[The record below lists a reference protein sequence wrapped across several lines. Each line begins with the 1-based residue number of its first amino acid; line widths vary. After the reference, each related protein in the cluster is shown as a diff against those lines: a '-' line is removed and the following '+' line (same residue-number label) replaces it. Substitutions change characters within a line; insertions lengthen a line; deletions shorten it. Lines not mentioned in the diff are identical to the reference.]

1 MLLIPTLCLLLS
13 FLTISCIY
21 LQNNV
26 LNPFEMTKK
35 ALYIFNPEHD
45 LALASG
51 EVNYMA
57 PASARRMASELALL
71 PMWYAEEGSVVL
83 APSAYNLNYLKQMQ
97 ELLDIPV
104 DLMTEPELAI
114 EPNLDIR
121 PWGWDLALRKRLSVL
136 GVDEALFPSME
147 QLNGLRE
154 YSHRSKAVS
163 LLPELR
169 LNEYFCGE
177 SYYLKTPEEWKR
189 FVEERKECLLK
200 APLSGSGKG
209 LNWCKGIF
217 TPFISGWCTRVTA
230 SQGGVIAEPIYDKV
244 EDFAME
250 FYSDG
255 AGEVTFV
262 GYSFFHTG
270 KSGMY
275 EGNRLLSNEAIWKQL
290 SQYVPS
296 KVLTDLENCL
306 KYRLSALVG
315 TVYKGYL
322 GVDMMI
328 CRFPENEK
336 PAFRIHPCVEINL
349 RMNMGVIARFLHDRY
364 VRPGSTGRFV
374 IDYHPSEGEALQEH
388 ERMSATYPLEIR
400 EGRVCSG
407 YLPLVPVHRRSCYRS
422 WIWVTPDYI

>member
-1 MLLIPTLCLLLS
+1 
-13 FLTISCIY
+13 
-21 LQNNV
+21 
-26 LNPFEMTKK
+26 MTKK
-35 ALYIFNPEHD
+35 ALYLFNPEHD

-51 EVNYMA
+51 EANYMA

-71 PMWYAEEGSVVL
+71 PMWYAEEGSAVL
-83 APSAYNLNYLKQMQ
+83 APSAYNLDYVKKIQ
-97 ELLDIPV
+97 ELLGLSV
-104 DLMTEPELAI
+104 DLITEPELAI
-114 EPNLDIR
+114 EQDLDIR
-121 PWGWDLALRKRLSVL
+121 PWGWDVALRKRLSVL
-136 GVDEALFPSME
+136 GVDEVLLPSMG
-147 QLNGLRE
+147 QLNDLRE
-154 YSHRSKAVS
+154 YSHRSKAVA
-163 LLPELR
+163 LLPELQ

-177 SYYLKTPEEWKR
+177 SYYLRTPEEWKR
-189 FVEERKECLLK
+189 FVEGRKECLLK

-217 TPFISGWCTRVTA
+217 TPFISGWCTRVAA
-230 SQGGVIAEPIYDKV
+230 SQGGVIAEPIYNKV

-255 AGEVTFV
+255 AGELTFV
-262 GYSFFHTG
+262 GYSLFHTG

-275 EGNRLLSNEAIWKQL
+275 EGNCLLSNEAIRKKL
-290 SQYVPS
+290 AQYIP
-296 KVLTDLENCL
+296 LEALMDLENCL

-336 PAFRIHPCVEINL
+336 PVFRIHPCVEINL

-388 ERMSATYPLEIR
+388 ERMSATYPLESR
-400 EGRVCSG
+400 EGRVYSG
-407 YLPLVPVHRRSCYRS
+407 YLPLVPVHRRSCYRA
-422 WIWVTPDYI
+422 WIWVTPDNI

>member
-1 MLLIPTLCLLLS
+1 
-13 FLTISCIY
+13 
-21 LQNNV
+21 
-26 LNPFEMTKK
+26 MTKK
-35 ALYIFNPEHD
+35 ALYLFNPEHD

-51 EVNYMA
+51 EANYMA

-71 PMWYAEEGSVVL
+71 PMWYAEEGSAVL
-83 APSAYNLNYLKQMQ
+83 APSAYNLDYVKKIQ
-97 ELLDIPV
+97 ELLGLSV
-104 DLMTEPELAI
+104 DLITEPELAI
-114 EPNLDIR
+114 EPDLDIR
-121 PWGWDLALRKRLSVL
+121 PWGWDVALRKRLSVL
-136 GVDEALFPSME
+136 GVDEVLLPSMG
-147 QLNGLRE
+147 QLNDLRE
-154 YSHRSKAVS
+154 YSHRSKAVA
-163 LLPELR
+163 LLPELQ
-169 LNEYFCGE
+169 LNECFCGE

-189 FVEERKECLLK
+189 FVEGRKECLLK

-217 TPFISGWCTRVTA
+217 TPFISGWCTRVAA
-230 SQGGVIAEPIYDKV
+230 SQGGVIAEPIYNKV

-255 AGEVTFV
+255 AGELTFV
-262 GYSFFHTG
+262 GYSLFHTG

-275 EGNRLLSNEAIWKQL
+275 EGNCLLSNGAIRKQL
-290 SQYVPS
+290 AQYIP
-296 KVLTDLENCL
+296 LEALMDLENCL
-306 KYRLSALVG
+306 RYRLSALVG

-336 PAFRIHPCVEINL
+336 PVFRIHPCVEINL

-388 ERMSATYPLEIR
+388 ERMSATYPLESR
-400 EGRVCSG
+400 EGRVYSG
-407 YLPLVPVHRRSCYRS
+407 YLPLVPVHKRSCYRA
-422 WIWVTPDYI
+422 WIWVTPDNI

>member
-1 MLLIPTLCLLLS
+1 
-13 FLTISCIY
+13 
-21 LQNNV
+21 
-26 LNPFEMTKK
+26 MTKK

-51 EVNYMA
+51 ETNYMA

-71 PMWYAEEGSVVL
+71 PMWYAEEGSAVL
-83 APSAYNLNYLKQMQ
+83 APSAYNLDYVKKIQ
-97 ELLDIPV
+97 ELLGLSV
-104 DLMTEPELAI
+104 DLITEPELAI
-114 EPNLDIR
+114 EQDLDIR
-121 PWGWDLALRKRLSVL
+121 PWGWDVALRKRLSVL
-136 GVDEALFPSME
+136 GVDEVLLPSMG
-147 QLNGLRE
+147 QLNDLRE
-154 YSHRSKAVS
+154 YSHRSKAVA
-163 LLPELR
+163 LLPELQ

-189 FVEERKECLLK
+189 FVEGRKECLLK

-217 TPFISGWCTRVTA
+217 TPFISGWCTRVAA
-230 SQGGVIAEPIYDKV
+230 SQGGVIAEPIYNKV

-255 AGEVTFV
+255 AGELTFV
-262 GYSFFHTG
+262 GYSLFHTG

-275 EGNRLLSNEAIWKQL
+275 EGNCLLSNGAIRKKL
-290 SQYVPS
+290 SQYVP
-296 KVLTDLENCL
+296 LEALMDLENCL

-336 PAFRIHPCVEINL
+336 PVFRIHPCVEINL

-400 EGRVCSG
+400 EGRVYSG
-407 YLPLVPVHRRSCYRS
+407 YLPLVPVHRRSCYRA
-422 WIWVTPDYI
+422 WIWVTPDNI

>member
-1 MLLIPTLCLLLS
+1 
-13 FLTISCIY
+13 
-21 LQNNV
+21 
-26 LNPFEMTKK
+26 MTKK

-51 EVNYMA
+51 EANYMA

-71 PMWYAEEGSVVL
+71 PMWYAKEGSAVL
-83 APSAYNLNYLKQMQ
+83 APSAYNLDYVKKIQ
-97 ELLDIPV
+97 ELLGLSV
-104 DLMTEPELAI
+104 DLITEPELAI
-114 EPNLDIR
+114 EPDLDIR
-121 PWGWDLALRKRLSVL
+121 PWGWDVALRKRLSVL
-136 GVDEALFPSME
+136 GVDEVLLPSMG
-147 QLNGLRE
+147 QLNDLRE
-154 YSHRSKAVS
+154 YSHRSKAVA
-163 LLPELR
+163 LLPELQ
-169 LNEYFCGE
+169 LNECFCGE

-189 FVEERKECLLK
+189 FVEGRKECLLK

-217 TPFISGWCTRVTA
+217 TPFISGWCTRVAA
-230 SQGGVIAEPIYDKV
+230 SQGGVIAEPIYNKV

-255 AGEVTFV
+255 AGELTFV
-262 GYSFFHTG
+262 GYSLFHTG

-275 EGNRLLSNEAIWKQL
+275 EGNCLLSNEAIRKKL
-290 SQYVPS
+290 SQYVP
-296 KVLTDLENCL
+296 LEALMDLENCL

-336 PAFRIHPCVEINL
+336 PVFRIHPCVEINL

-400 EGRVCSG
+400 EGRVYSG
-407 YLPLVPVHRRSCYRS
+407 YLPLVPVHKRSCYRA
-422 WIWVTPDYI
+422 WIWVTPDNI

>member
-1 MLLIPTLCLLLS
+1 
-13 FLTISCIY
+13 
-21 LQNNV
+21 
-26 LNPFEMTKK
+26 MTKK
-35 ALYIFNPEHD
+35 ALYLFNPEHD

-51 EVNYMA
+51 EANYMA

-71 PMWYAEEGSVVL
+71 PMWYAEEGSAVL
-83 APSAYNLNYLKQMQ
+83 APSAYNLDYVKKIQ
-97 ELLDIPV
+97 ELLGLSV
-104 DLMTEPELAI
+104 DLITEPELAI
-114 EPNLDIR
+114 EPDLDIR
-121 PWGWDLALRKRLSVL
+121 PWGWDVALRKRLSVL
-136 GVDEALFPSME
+136 GVDEVLLPSMG
-147 QLNGLRE
+147 QLNDLRE
-154 YSHRSKAVS
+154 YSHRSKAVA
-163 LLPELR
+163 LLPELQ
-169 LNEYFCGE
+169 LNECFCGE

-189 FVEERKECLLK
+189 FVEGRKECLLK

-217 TPFISGWCTRVTA
+217 TPFISGWCTRVAA
-230 SQGGVIAEPIYDKV
+230 SQGGVIAEPIYNKV

-255 AGEVTFV
+255 AGELTFV
-262 GYSFFHTG
+262 GYSLFHTG

-275 EGNRLLSNEAIWKQL
+275 EGNCLLSNEAIRKKL
-290 SQYVPS
+290 SQYVPLEA
-296 KVLTDLENCL
+296 LTDLENCL

-336 PAFRIHPCVEINL
+336 PVFRIHPCVEINL

-388 ERMSATYPLEIR
+388 ERMSATYPLESR
-400 EGRVCSG
+400 EGRVYSG
-407 YLPLVPVHRRSCYRS
+407 YLPLVPVHKRSCYRA
-422 WIWVTPDYI
+422 WIWVTPDNI

>member
-1 MLLIPTLCLLLS
+1 
-13 FLTISCIY
+13 
-21 LQNNV
+21 
-26 LNPFEMTKK
+26 MTKK

-51 EVNYMA
+51 ETNYMA

-71 PMWYAEEGSVVL
+71 PMWYAEEGSAVL
-83 APSAYNLNYLKQMQ
+83 APSAYNLDYVKKIQ
-97 ELLDIPV
+97 ELLGLSV
-104 DLMTEPELAI
+104 DLITEPELAI
-114 EPNLDIR
+114 EPDLDIR
-121 PWGWDLALRKRLSVL
+121 PWGWDVALRKRLSVL
-136 GVDEALFPSME
+136 GVDEVLLPSMG
-147 QLNGLRE
+147 QLNDLRE
-154 YSHRSKAVS
+154 YSHRSKAVA
-163 LLPELR
+163 LLPELQ

-177 SYYLKTPEEWKR
+177 SYYLRTPEEWKR
-189 FVEERKECLLK
+189 FVEGRKECLLK

-217 TPFISGWCTRVTA
+217 TPFISGWCTRVAA
-230 SQGGVIAEPIYDKV
+230 SQGGVIAEPIYNKV

-255 AGEVTFV
+255 AGELTFV
-262 GYSFFHTG
+262 GYSLFHTG

-275 EGNRLLSNEAIWKQL
+275 EGNRLLSNEAIRKQL
-290 SQYVPS
+290 AQYIP
-296 KVLTDLENCL
+296 LEALMDLENCL

-336 PAFRIHPCVEINL
+336 PVFRIHPCVEINL

-388 ERMSATYPLEIR
+388 ERMSATYPLESR
-400 EGRVCSG
+400 EGRVYSG
-407 YLPLVPVHRRSCYRS
+407 YLPLVPVHKRSCYRA
-422 WIWVTPDYI
+422 WIWVTPDNI

>member
-1 MLLIPTLCLLLS
+1 
-13 FLTISCIY
+13 
-21 LQNNV
+21 
-26 LNPFEMTKK
+26 MTKK

-51 EVNYMA
+51 EANYMA

-71 PMWYAEEGSVVL
+71 PMWYAEEGSAVL
-83 APSAYNLNYLKQMQ
+83 APSAYNLDYVKKIQ
-97 ELLDIPV
+97 ELLGLSV
-104 DLMTEPELAI
+104 DLITEPELAI
-114 EPNLDIR
+114 EPDLDIR
-121 PWGWDLALRKRLSVL
+121 PWGWDVALRKRLSVL
-136 GVDEALFPSME
+136 GVDEVLLPSMG
-147 QLNGLRE
+147 QLNDLRE
-154 YSHRSKAVS
+154 YSHRSKAVA
-163 LLPELR
+163 LLPELQ
-169 LNEYFCGE
+169 LNECFCGE

-189 FVEERKECLLK
+189 FVEGRKECLLK

-217 TPFISGWCTRVTA
+217 TSFISGWCTRVAA
-230 SQGGVIAEPIYDKV
+230 SQGGVIAEPIYNKV

-255 AGEVTFV
+255 AGELTFV
-262 GYSFFHTG
+262 GYSLFHTG

-275 EGNRLLSNEAIWKQL
+275 EGNRLLSNGAIRKQL
-290 SQYVPS
+290 AQYVP
-296 KVLTDLENCL
+296 LEALMDLENCL

-336 PAFRIHPCVEINL
+336 PVFRIHPCVEINL

-388 ERMSATYPLEIR
+388 ERMSATYPLESR
-400 EGRVCSG
+400 EGRVYSG
-407 YLPLVPVHRRSCYRS
+407 YLPLVPVHRRSCYRA
-422 WIWVTPDYI
+422 WIWVTPDNI

>member
-1 MLLIPTLCLLLS
+1 
-13 FLTISCIY
+13 
-21 LQNNV
+21 
-26 LNPFEMTKK
+26 MTKK

-51 EVNYMA
+51 EANYMA

-83 APSAYNLNYLKQMQ
+83 APSAYNLDYVKKIQ
-97 ELLDIPV
+97 ELLGLSV
-104 DLMTEPELAI
+104 DLITEPELAI
-114 EPNLDIR
+114 EPDLDIR
-121 PWGWDLALRKRLSVL
+121 PWGWDVALRKRLSVL
-136 GVDEALFPSME
+136 GVDEVLLPSMG
-147 QLNGLRE
+147 QLNDLRE
-154 YSHRSKAVS
+154 YSHRSKAVA
-163 LLPELR
+163 LLPELQ

-189 FVEERKECLLK
+189 FVEGRKECLLK

-217 TPFISGWCTRVTA
+217 TSFISGWCTRVAA
-230 SQGGVIAEPIYDKV
+230 SQGGVIAEPIYNKV

-255 AGEVTFV
+255 AGELTFV
-262 GYSFFHTG
+262 GYSLFHTG

-275 EGNRLLSNEAIWKQL
+275 EGNRLLSNGAIRKQL
-290 SQYVPS
+290 AQYVP
-296 KVLTDLENCL
+296 LEALMDLENCL

-336 PAFRIHPCVEINL
+336 PVFRIHPCVEINL

-400 EGRVCSG
+400 EGRVYAG
-407 YLPLVPVHRRSCYRS
+407 YLPLVPVHRRSCYRA
-422 WIWVTPDYI
+422 WIWVTPDNI

>member
-1 MLLIPTLCLLLS
+1 
-13 FLTISCIY
+13 
-21 LQNNV
+21 
-26 LNPFEMTKK
+26 MTKK
-35 ALYIFNPEHD
+35 ALYLFNPEHD

-51 EVNYMA
+51 EANYMA

-71 PMWYAEEGSVVL
+71 PMWYAEEGSAVL
-83 APSAYNLNYLKQMQ
+83 APSAYNLDYVKKIQ
-97 ELLDIPV
+97 ELLGLSV
-104 DLMTEPELAI
+104 DLITEPELAI
-114 EPNLDIR
+114 EPDLDIR
-121 PWGWDLALRKRLSVL
+121 PWGWDVALRKRLSVL
-136 GVDEALFPSME
+136 GVDEVLLPSMG
-147 QLNGLRE
+147 QLNDLRE
-154 YSHRSKAVS
+154 YSHRSKAVA
-163 LLPELR
+163 LLPELQ
-169 LNEYFCGE
+169 LNECFCGE

-189 FVEERKECLLK
+189 FVEGRKECLLK

-217 TPFISGWCTRVTA
+217 TSFISGWCTRVAA
-230 SQGGVIAEPIYDKV
+230 SQGGVIAEPIYNKV

-255 AGEVTFV
+255 AGELTFV
-262 GYSFFHTG
+262 GYSLFHTG

-275 EGNRLLSNEAIWKQL
+275 EGNRLLSNGAIRKQL
-290 SQYVPS
+290 AQYIP
-296 KVLTDLENCL
+296 LEALMDLENCL
-306 KYRLSALVG
+306 RYRLSALVG

-336 PAFRIHPCVEINL
+336 PVFRIHPCVEINL

-388 ERMSATYPLEIR
+388 ERMSATYPLESR
-400 EGRVCSG
+400 EGRVYSG
-407 YLPLVPVHRRSCYRS
+407 YLPLVPVHRRSCYRA
-422 WIWVTPDYI
+422 WIWVTPDNI

>member
-1 MLLIPTLCLLLS
+1 
-13 FLTISCIY
+13 
-21 LQNNV
+21 
-26 LNPFEMTKK
+26 MTKK

-51 EVNYMA
+51 EANYMA

-71 PMWYAEEGSVVL
+71 PMWYAEEGSAVL
-83 APSAYNLNYLKQMQ
+83 APSAYNLDYVKKIQ
-97 ELLDIPV
+97 ELLGLSV
-104 DLMTEPELAI
+104 DLITEPELAI
-114 EPNLDIR
+114 EPDLDIR
-121 PWGWDLALRKRLSVL
+121 PWGWDVALRKRLSVL
-136 GVDEALFPSME
+136 GVDEVLLPSMG
-147 QLNGLRE
+147 QLNDLRE
-154 YSHRSKAVS
+154 YSHRSKAVA
-163 LLPELR
+163 LLPELQ

-177 SYYLKTPEEWKR
+177 SYYLRTPEEWKR
-189 FVEERKECLLK
+189 FVEGRKECLLK

-217 TPFISGWCTRVTA
+217 TPFISGWCTRVAA
-230 SQGGVIAEPIYDKV
+230 SQGGVIAEPIYNKV

-255 AGEVTFV
+255 AGELTFV
-262 GYSFFHTG
+262 GYSLFHTG

-275 EGNRLLSNEAIWKQL
+275 EGNRLLSNGAIRKQL
-290 SQYVPS
+290 AQYVP
-296 KVLTDLENCL
+296 LEALMDLENCL

-336 PAFRIHPCVEINL
+336 PVFRIHPCVEINL

-388 ERMSATYPLEIR
+388 ERMSATYPLESR
-400 EGRVCSG
+400 EGRVYSG
-407 YLPLVPVHRRSCYRS
+407 YLPLVPVHKRSCYRA
-422 WIWVTPDYI
+422 WIWVTPDNI

>member
-1 MLLIPTLCLLLS
+1 
-13 FLTISCIY
+13 
-21 LQNNV
+21 
-26 LNPFEMTKK
+26 MTKK
-35 ALYIFNPEHD
+35 ALYLFNPEHD

-51 EVNYMA
+51 EANYMA

-71 PMWYAEEGSVVL
+71 PMWYAEEGSAVL
-83 APSAYNLNYLKQMQ
+83 APSAYNLDYVKKIQ
-97 ELLDIPV
+97 ELLGLSV
-104 DLMTEPELAI
+104 DLITDPELAI
-114 EPNLDIR
+114 EQDLDIR
-121 PWGWDLALRKRLSVL
+121 PWGWDVALRKRLSVW
-136 GVDEALFPSME
+136 GVDEVLLPSMG
-147 QLNGLRE
+147 QLNDLRE
-154 YSHRSKAVS
+154 YSHRSKAVA
-163 LLPELR
+163 LLPELQ

-189 FVEERKECLLK
+189 FVEGRKECLLK

-217 TPFISGWCTRVTA
+217 TPFISGWCTRVAA
-230 SQGGVIAEPIYDKV
+230 SQGGVIAEPIYNKV

-255 AGEVTFV
+255 AGELTFV
-262 GYSFFHTG
+262 GYSLFHTG

-275 EGNRLLSNEAIWKQL
+275 EGNCLLSNEAIRKKL
-290 SQYVPS
+290 SQYIP
-296 KVLTDLENCL
+296 LEALMDLENCL

-336 PAFRIHPCVEINL
+336 PVFRIHPCVEINL

-400 EGRVCSG
+400 EGRVYSG
-407 YLPLVPVHRRSCYRS
+407 YLPLVPVHRRSCYRA
-422 WIWVTPDYI
+422 WIWVIPDNI

>member
-1 MLLIPTLCLLLS
+1 
-13 FLTISCIY
+13 
-21 LQNNV
+21 
-26 LNPFEMTKK
+26 MTKK

-51 EVNYMA
+51 ETNYMA
-57 PASARRMASELALL
+57 PASARQMASELALL

-83 APSAYNLNYLKQMQ
+83 APSAYNLDYVKKIQ
-97 ELLDIPV
+97 ELLGLSV

-121 PWGWDLALRKRLSVL
+121 PWGWDVALRKRLSGL
-136 GVDEALFPSME
+136 GMDEALLPSME
-147 QLNGLRE
+147 QLDGLRE

-163 LLPELR
+163 LLPELQ

-177 SYYLKTPEEWKR
+177 SYYLKTQEEWKT
-189 FVEERKECLLK
+189 FVEERECCLLK

-217 TPFISGWCTRVTA
+217 TPFISGWCTRVAA
-230 SQGGVIAEPIYDKV
+230 SQGGIIAEPIYNKV

-255 AGEVTFV
+255 TGEVTFM
-262 GYSFFHTG
+262 GYSLFYTG

-336 PAFRIHPCVEINL
+336 PVFRIHPCVEINL
-349 RMNMGVIARFLHDRY
+349 RMNMGVVARFLYDRY
-364 VRPGSTGRFV
+364 VHPGSIGRFV

-388 ERMSATYPLEIR
+388 ERMSATYPLKIR
-400 EGRVCSG
+400 EGRVYSG
-407 YLPLVPVHRRSCYRS
+407 YLPLVPVHRRSCYRA
-422 WIWVTPDYI
+422 WIWVTPDNI

>member
-1 MLLIPTLCLLLS
+1 
-13 FLTISCIY
+13 
-21 LQNNV
+21 
-26 LNPFEMTKK
+26 MTKK

-51 EVNYMA
+51 ETNYMA

-71 PMWYAEEGSVVL
+71 PMWYAEEGSAVL
-83 APSAYNLNYLKQMQ
+83 APSAYNLDYVKKIQ
-97 ELLDIPV
+97 ELLGLSV
-104 DLMTEPELAI
+104 DLITEPELAI
-114 EPNLDIR
+114 EPDLDIR
-121 PWGWDLALRKRLSVL
+121 PWGWDVALRKRLSVL
-136 GVDEALFPSME
+136 GVDEVLLPSMG
-147 QLNGLRE
+147 QLNDLRE
-154 YSHRSKAVS
+154 YSHRSKAVA
-163 LLPELR
+163 LLPELQ

-189 FVEERKECLLK
+189 FVEGRKECLLK

-217 TPFISGWCTRVTA
+217 TPFISGWCTRVAA
-230 SQGGVIAEPIYDKV
+230 SQGGVIAEPIYNKV

-255 AGEVTFV
+255 AGELTFV
-262 GYSFFHTG
+262 GYSLFHTG

-275 EGNRLLSNEAIWKQL
+275 EGNCLLSNEAIRKKL
-290 SQYVPS
+290 SQYVP
-296 KVLTDLENCL
+296 LEALMDLENCL

-336 PAFRIHPCVEINL
+336 PVFRIHPCVEINL

-400 EGRVCSG
+400 EGRVYSG
-407 YLPLVPVHRRSCYRS
+407 YLPFVPVHRRSCYRA
-422 WIWVTPDYI
+422 WIWVTPDNI

>member
-1 MLLIPTLCLLLS
+1 
-13 FLTISCIY
+13 
-21 LQNNV
+21 
-26 LNPFEMTKK
+26 MTKK

-51 EVNYMA
+51 EANYMA

-71 PMWYAEEGSVVL
+71 PMWYAEEGSAVL
-83 APSAYNLNYLKQMQ
+83 APSAYNLDYVKKIQ
-97 ELLDIPV
+97 ELLGLSV
-104 DLMTEPELAI
+104 DLITEPELAI
-114 EPNLDIR
+114 EPDLDIR
-121 PWGWDLALRKRLSVL
+121 PWGWDVALRKRLSVL
-136 GVDEALFPSME
+136 GVDEVLLPSMG
-147 QLNGLRE
+147 QLNDLRE
-154 YSHRSKAVS
+154 YSHRSKAVA
-163 LLPELR
+163 LLPELQ
-169 LNEYFCGE
+169 LNECFCGE

-189 FVEERKECLLK
+189 FVEGRKECLLK

-217 TPFISGWCTRVTA
+217 TPFISGWCTRVAA
-230 SQGGVIAEPIYDKV
+230 SQGGVIAEPIYNKV

-255 AGEVTFV
+255 AGELTFV
-262 GYSFFHTG
+262 GYSLFHTG

-275 EGNRLLSNEAIWKQL
+275 EGNCLLSNEAIRKQL
-290 SQYVPS
+290 AQYIP
-296 KVLTDLENCL
+296 LEALMDLENCL

-336 PAFRIHPCVEINL
+336 PVFRIHPCVEINL

-400 EGRVCSG
+400 EGRVYSG
-407 YLPLVPVHRRSCYRS
+407 YLPLVPVHKRSCYRA
-422 WIWVTPDYI
+422 WIWVTPDNI

>member
-1 MLLIPTLCLLLS
+1 
-13 FLTISCIY
+13 
-21 LQNNV
+21 
-26 LNPFEMTKK
+26 MTKK
-35 ALYIFNPEHD
+35 ALYLFNPEHD

-51 EVNYMA
+51 ETNYMA

-71 PMWYAEEGSVVL
+71 PMWYAEEGSAVL
-83 APSAYNLNYLKQMQ
+83 APSAYNLDYVKKIQ
-97 ELLDIPV
+97 ELLGLSV
-104 DLMTEPELAI
+104 DLITEPELAI
-114 EPNLDIR
+114 EPDLDIR
-121 PWGWDLALRKRLSVL
+121 PWGWDVALRKRLSVL
-136 GVDEALFPSME
+136 GVDEVLLPSMG
-147 QLNGLRE
+147 QLNDLRE
-154 YSHRSKAVS
+154 YSHRSKAVA
-163 LLPELR
+163 LLPELQ

-189 FVEERKECLLK
+189 FVEGRKECLLK

-217 TPFISGWCTRVTA
+217 TPFISGWCTRVAA
-230 SQGGVIAEPIYDKV
+230 SQGGVIAEPIYNKV

-255 AGEVTFV
+255 AGELTFV
-262 GYSFFHTG
+262 GYSLFHTG

-275 EGNRLLSNEAIWKQL
+275 EGNRLLSNEAIRKQL
-290 SQYVPS
+290 AQYIP
-296 KVLTDLENCL
+296 LEALMDLENCL

-336 PAFRIHPCVEINL
+336 PVFRIHPCVEINL

-388 ERMSATYPLEIR
+388 ERMSATYPLESR
-400 EGRVCSG
+400 EGRVYSG
-407 YLPLVPVHRRSCYRS
+407 YLPLVPVHRRSCYRA
-422 WIWVTPDYI
+422 WVWVTPDNI

>member
-1 MLLIPTLCLLLS
+1 
-13 FLTISCIY
+13 
-21 LQNNV
+21 
-26 LNPFEMTKK
+26 MTKK
-35 ALYIFNPEHD
+35 ALYLFNPEHD

-51 EVNYMA
+51 EANYMA

-71 PMWYAEEGSVVL
+71 PMWYAEEGSAVL
-83 APSAYNLNYLKQMQ
+83 APSAYNLDYVKKIQ
-97 ELLDIPV
+97 ELLGLSV
-104 DLMTEPELAI
+104 DLITEPELAI
-114 EPNLDIR
+114 EPDLDIR
-121 PWGWDLALRKRLSVL
+121 PWGWDVALRKRLSVL
-136 GVDEALFPSME
+136 GVDEVLLPSMG
-147 QLNGLRE
+147 QLNDLRE
-154 YSHRSKAVS
+154 YSHRSKAVA
-163 LLPELR
+163 LLPELQ

-177 SYYLKTPEEWKR
+177 SYYLRTPEEWKR
-189 FVEERKECLLK
+189 FVEGRKECLLK

-217 TPFISGWCTRVTA
+217 TPFISGWCTRVAA
-230 SQGGVIAEPIYDKV
+230 SQGGVIAEPIYNKV

-255 AGEVTFV
+255 AGELTFV
-262 GYSFFHTG
+262 GYSLFHTG

-275 EGNRLLSNEAIWKQL
+275 EGNCLLSNGAIRKQL
-290 SQYVPS
+290 AQYIP
-296 KVLTDLENCL
+296 LEALMDLENCL
-306 KYRLSALVG
+306 RYRLSALVG

-336 PAFRIHPCVEINL
+336 PVFRIHPCVEINL

-388 ERMSATYPLEIR
+388 ERMSATYPLESR
-400 EGRVCSG
+400 EGRVYSG
-407 YLPLVPVHRRSCYRS
+407 YLPLVPVHRRSCYRA
-422 WIWVTPDYI
+422 WIWVTPDNI

>member
-1 MLLIPTLCLLLS
+1 
-13 FLTISCIY
+13 
-21 LQNNV
+21 
-26 LNPFEMTKK
+26 MTKK

-51 EVNYMA
+51 ETNYMA

-71 PMWYAEEGSVVL
+71 PMWYAEEGSAVL
-83 APSAYNLNYLKQMQ
+83 APSAYNLGYVKKIQ
-97 ELLDIPV
+97 ELLGLSV

-121 PWGWDLALRKRLSVL
+121 PWGWDVALRKRLSGL
-136 GVDEALFPSME
+136 GMDEALLLSME
-147 QLNGLRE
+147 QLDGLRE

-163 LLPELR
+163 LLPELQ

-177 SYYLKTPEEWKR
+177 SYYLKTQEEWKT
-189 FVEERKECLLK
+189 FVEERECCLLK

-217 TPFISGWCTRVTA
+217 TPFISGWCTRVAA
-230 SQGGVIAEPIYDKV
+230 SQGGIIAEPIYNKV

-255 AGEVTFV
+255 TGEVTFM
-262 GYSFFHTG
+262 GYSLFYTG

-336 PAFRIHPCVEINL
+336 PVFRIHPCVEINL
-349 RMNMGVIARFLHDRY
+349 RMNMGVVARFLYDRY
-364 VRPGSTGRFV
+364 VRSGSTGRFV

-400 EGRVCSG
+400 EGRVYSG
-407 YLPLVPVHRRSCYRS
+407 YLPLVHVHRRSCYRA
-422 WIWVTPDYI
+422 WIWVTPDNI

>member
-1 MLLIPTLCLLLS
+1 
-13 FLTISCIY
+13 
-21 LQNNV
+21 
-26 LNPFEMTKK
+26 MTKK

-51 EVNYMA
+51 EANYMA

-71 PMWYAEEGSVVL
+71 PMWYAEEGSAVL
-83 APSAYNLNYLKQMQ
+83 APSAYNLDYVKKIQ
-97 ELLDIPV
+97 ELLGLSV
-104 DLMTEPELAI
+104 DLITEPELAI
-114 EPNLDIR
+114 EPDLDIR
-121 PWGWDLALRKRLSVL
+121 PWGWDVALRKRLSVL
-136 GVDEALFPSME
+136 GVDEVLLPSMG
-147 QLNGLRE
+147 QLNDLRE
-154 YSHRSKAVS
+154 YSHRSKAVA
-163 LLPELR
+163 LLPELQ
-169 LNEYFCGE
+169 LNECFCGE

-189 FVEERKECLLK
+189 FVEGRKECLLK

-217 TPFISGWCTRVTA
+217 TPFISGWCTRVAA
-230 SQGGVIAEPIYDKV
+230 SQGGVIAEPIYNKV

-255 AGEVTFV
+255 AGELTFV
-262 GYSFFHTG
+262 GYSLFHTG

-275 EGNRLLSNEAIWKQL
+275 EGNRLLSNGAIRKQL
-290 SQYVPS
+290 AQYVP
-296 KVLTDLENCL
+296 LEALMDLENCL

-336 PAFRIHPCVEINL
+336 PVFRIHPCVEINL

-400 EGRVCSG
+400 EGRVYSG
-407 YLPLVPVHRRSCYRS
+407 YLPLVPVHRRSCYRA
-422 WIWVTPDYI
+422 WIWVTPDNI

>member
-1 MLLIPTLCLLLS
+1 
-13 FLTISCIY
+13 
-21 LQNNV
+21 
-26 LNPFEMTKK
+26 MTKK

-51 EVNYMA
+51 EANYMA

-71 PMWYAEEGSVVL
+71 PMWYAEEGSAVL
-83 APSAYNLNYLKQMQ
+83 APSAYNLDYVKKIQ
-97 ELLDIPV
+97 ELLGLSV
-104 DLMTEPELAI
+104 DLITEPELAI
-114 EPNLDIR
+114 EPDLDIR
-121 PWGWDLALRKRLSVL
+121 PWGWDVALRKRLSVL
-136 GVDEALFPSME
+136 GVDEVLLPSMG
-147 QLNGLRE
+147 QLNDLRE
-154 YSHRSKAVS
+154 YSHRSKAVA
-163 LLPELR
+163 LLPELQ
-169 LNEYFCGE
+169 LNECFCGE

-189 FVEERKECLLK
+189 FVEGRKECLLK

-217 TPFISGWCTRVTA
+217 TPFISGWCTRVAA
-230 SQGGVIAEPIYDKV
+230 SQGGVIAEPIYNKV

-255 AGEVTFV
+255 AGELTFV
-262 GYSFFHTG
+262 GYSLFHTG

-275 EGNRLLSNEAIWKQL
+275 EGNRLLSNGAIRKQL
-290 SQYVPS
+290 AQYVP
-296 KVLTDLENCL
+296 LEALMDLENCL

-336 PAFRIHPCVEINL
+336 PVFRIHPCVEINL

-388 ERMSATYPLEIR
+388 ERMSATYPLESR
-400 EGRVCSG
+400 EGRVYSG
-407 YLPLVPVHRRSCYRS
+407 YLPLVPVHRRSCYRA
-422 WIWVTPDYI
+422 WIWVTPDNI

>member
-1 MLLIPTLCLLLS
+1 
-13 FLTISCIY
+13 
-21 LQNNV
+21 
-26 LNPFEMTKK
+26 MTKK

-51 EVNYMA
+51 EANYMA

-71 PMWYAEEGSVVL
+71 PMWYAEEGSAVL
-83 APSAYNLNYLKQMQ
+83 APSAYNLDYVKKIQ
-97 ELLDIPV
+97 ELLGLSV
-104 DLMTEPELAI
+104 DLITEPELAI
-114 EPNLDIR
+114 EPDLDIR
-121 PWGWDLALRKRLSVL
+121 PWGWDVALRKRLSVL
-136 GVDEALFPSME
+136 GVDEVLLPSMG
-147 QLNGLRE
+147 QLNDLRE
-154 YSHRSKAVS
+154 YSHRSKAVA
-163 LLPELR
+163 LLPELQ

-189 FVEERKECLLK
+189 FVEGWKECLLK

-217 TPFISGWCTRVTA
+217 TSFISGWCTRVAA
-230 SQGGVIAEPIYDKV
+230 SQGGVIAEPIYNKV

-255 AGEVTFV
+255 AGELTFV
-262 GYSFFHTG
+262 GYSLFHTG

-275 EGNRLLSNEAIWKQL
+275 EGNCLLSNEAIRKKL
-290 SQYVPS
+290 SQYVPLEA
-296 KVLTDLENCL
+296 LTDLENCL

-336 PAFRIHPCVEINL
+336 PVFRIHPCVEINL

-400 EGRVCSG
+400 EGRVYSG
-407 YLPLVPVHRRSCYRS
+407 YLPLVPVHKRSCYRA
-422 WIWVTPDYI
+422 WIWVTPDNI

>member
-1 MLLIPTLCLLLS
+1 
-13 FLTISCIY
+13 
-21 LQNNV
+21 
-26 LNPFEMTKK
+26 MTKK
-35 ALYIFNPEHD
+35 ALYLFNPEHD

-51 EVNYMA
+51 ETNYMA

-71 PMWYAEEGSVVL
+71 PMWYAKEGSAVL
-83 APSAYNLNYLKQMQ
+83 APSAYNLDYVKKIQ
-97 ELLDIPV
+97 ELLGLSV
-104 DLMTEPELAI
+104 DLITEPELAI
-114 EPNLDIR
+114 EPDLDIR
-121 PWGWDLALRKRLSVL
+121 PWGWDVALRKRLSVL
-136 GVDEALFPSME
+136 GVDEVLLPSMG
-147 QLNGLRE
+147 QLNDLRE
-154 YSHRSKAVS
+154 YSHRSKAVA
-163 LLPELR
+163 LLPELQ
-169 LNEYFCGE
+169 LNECFCGE

-189 FVEERKECLLK
+189 FVEGRKECLLK

-217 TPFISGWCTRVTA
+217 TPFISGWCTRVAA
-230 SQGGVIAEPIYDKV
+230 SQGGVIAEPIYNKV

-255 AGEVTFV
+255 AGELTFV
-262 GYSFFHTG
+262 GYSLFHTG

-275 EGNRLLSNEAIWKQL
+275 EGNCLLSNEAIRKKL
-290 SQYVPS
+290 AQYIPS
-296 KVLTDLENCL
+296 EALMDLENCL

-336 PAFRIHPCVEINL
+336 PVFRIHPCVEINL

-388 ERMSATYPLEIR
+388 ERMSATYPLESR
-400 EGRVCSG
+400 EGRVYSG
-407 YLPLVPVHRRSCYRS
+407 YLPLVPVHKRSCYRA
-422 WIWVTPDYI
+422 WIWVTPDNI

>member
-1 MLLIPTLCLLLS
+1 
-13 FLTISCIY
+13 
-21 LQNNV
+21 
-26 LNPFEMTKK
+26 MTKK
-35 ALYIFNPEHD
+35 ALYLFNPEHD

-51 EVNYMA
+51 EANYMA

-71 PMWYAEEGSVVL
+71 PMWYAEEGSAVL
-83 APSAYNLNYLKQMQ
+83 APSAYNLDYVKKIQ
-97 ELLDIPV
+97 ELLGLSV
-104 DLMTEPELAI
+104 DLITEPELAI
-114 EPNLDIR
+114 EPDLDIR
-121 PWGWDLALRKRLSVL
+121 PWGWDVALRKRLSVL
-136 GVDEALFPSME
+136 GVDEVLLPSMG
-147 QLNGLRE
+147 QLNDLRE
-154 YSHRSKAVS
+154 YSHRSKAVA
-163 LLPELR
+163 LLPELQ

-177 SYYLKTPEEWKR
+177 SYYLRTPEEWKR
-189 FVEERKECLLK
+189 FVEGRKECLLK

-217 TPFISGWCTRVTA
+217 TPFISGWCTRVAA
-230 SQGGVIAEPIYDKV
+230 SQGGVIAEPIYNKV

-255 AGEVTFV
+255 AGELTFV
-262 GYSFFHTG
+262 GYSLFHTG

-275 EGNRLLSNEAIWKQL
+275 EGNCLLSNEAIRKKL
-290 SQYVPS
+290 AQYIP
-296 KVLTDLENCL
+296 LEALMDLENCL

-336 PAFRIHPCVEINL
+336 PVFRIHPCVEINL

-388 ERMSATYPLEIR
+388 ERMSATYPLESR
-400 EGRVCSG
+400 EGRVYSG
-407 YLPLVPVHRRSCYRS
+407 YLPLVPVHKRSCYRA
-422 WIWVTPDYI
+422 WIWVTPDNI

>member
-1 MLLIPTLCLLLS
+1 M
-13 FLTISCIY
+13 
-21 LQNNV
+21 
-26 LNPFEMTKK
+26 
-35 ALYIFNPEHD
+35 
-45 LALASG
+45 ALASG
-51 EVNYMA
+51 EANYMA

-71 PMWYAEEGSVVL
+71 PMWYAEEGSAVL
-83 APSAYNLNYLKQMQ
+83 APSAYNLDYVKKIQ
-97 ELLDIPV
+97 ELLGLSV
-104 DLMTEPELAI
+104 DLITDPELAI
-114 EPNLDIR
+114 EQDLDIR
-121 PWGWDLALRKRLSVL
+121 PWGWDVALRKRLSVL
-136 GVDEALFPSME
+136 GVDEVLLPSMG
-147 QLNGLRE
+147 QLNDLRE
-154 YSHRSKAVS
+154 YSHRSKAVA
-163 LLPELR
+163 LLPELQ
-169 LNEYFCGE
+169 LNECFCGE

-189 FVEERKECLLK
+189 FVEGRKECLLK

-217 TPFISGWCTRVTA
+217 TSFISGWCTRVAA
-230 SQGGVIAEPIYDKV
+230 SQGGVIAEPIYNKV

-255 AGEVTFV
+255 AGELTFV
-262 GYSFFHTG
+262 GYSLFHTG

-275 EGNRLLSNEAIWKQL
+275 EGNCLLSNEAIRKKL
-290 SQYVPS
+290 SQYVP
-296 KVLTDLENCL
+296 LEALMDLENCL

-336 PAFRIHPCVEINL
+336 PVFRIHPCVEINL

-400 EGRVCSG
+400 EGRVYSG
-407 YLPLVPVHRRSCYRS
+407 YLPLVPVHKRSCYRA
-422 WIWVTPDYI
+422 WIWVTPDNI

>member
-1 MLLIPTLCLLLS
+1 
-13 FLTISCIY
+13 
-21 LQNNV
+21 
-26 LNPFEMTKK
+26 MTKK
-35 ALYIFNPEHD
+35 ALYLFNPEHD

-51 EVNYMA
+51 EANYMA

-71 PMWYAEEGSVVL
+71 PMWYAEEGSAVL
-83 APSAYNLNYLKQMQ
+83 APSAYNLDYVKKIQ
-97 ELLDIPV
+97 ELLGLSV
-104 DLMTEPELAI
+104 DLITEPELAI
-114 EPNLDIR
+114 EPDLDIR
-121 PWGWDLALRKRLSVL
+121 PWGWDVALRKRLSVL
-136 GVDEALFPSME
+136 GVDEVLLPSMG
-147 QLNGLRE
+147 QLNDLRE
-154 YSHRSKAVS
+154 YSHRSKAVA
-163 LLPELR
+163 LLPELQ

-189 FVEERKECLLK
+189 FVEGRKECLLK

-217 TPFISGWCTRVTA
+217 TPFISGWCTRVAA
-230 SQGGVIAEPIYDKV
+230 SQGGVIAEPIYNKV

-255 AGEVTFV
+255 AGELTFV
-262 GYSFFHTG
+262 GYSLFHTG

-275 EGNRLLSNEAIWKQL
+275 EGNCLLSNEAIRKKL
-290 SQYVPS
+290 SQYIP
-296 KVLTDLENCL
+296 LEALMDLENCL

-336 PAFRIHPCVEINL
+336 PVFRIHPCVEINL

-400 EGRVCSG
+400 EGRVYSG
-407 YLPLVPVHRRSCYRS
+407 YLPLVPVHRRSCYRA
-422 WIWVTPDYI
+422 WIWVIPDNI

>member
-1 MLLIPTLCLLLS
+1 
-13 FLTISCIY
+13 
-21 LQNNV
+21 
-26 LNPFEMTKK
+26 MTKK

-51 EVNYMA
+51 EANYMA

-71 PMWYAEEGSVVL
+71 PMWYAEEGSAVL
-83 APSAYNLNYLKQMQ
+83 APSAYNLDYVKKIQ
-97 ELLDIPV
+97 ELLGLSV
-104 DLMTEPELAI
+104 DLITEPELAI
-114 EPNLDIR
+114 EQDLDIR
-121 PWGWDLALRKRLSVL
+121 PWGWDVALRKRLSVL
-136 GVDEALFPSME
+136 GVDEVLLPSMG
-147 QLNGLRE
+147 QLNDLRE
-154 YSHRSKAVS
+154 YSHRSKAVA
-163 LLPELR
+163 LLPELQ

-189 FVEERKECLLK
+189 FVEGRKECLLK

-217 TPFISGWCTRVTA
+217 TPFISGWCTRVAA
-230 SQGGVIAEPIYDKV
+230 SQGGVIAEPIYNKV

-255 AGEVTFV
+255 AGELTFV
-262 GYSFFHTG
+262 GYSLFHTG

-275 EGNRLLSNEAIWKQL
+275 EGNRLLSNEAIRKQL
-290 SQYVPS
+290 AQYIP
-296 KVLTDLENCL
+296 LEALMDLENCL

-336 PAFRIHPCVEINL
+336 PVFRIHPCVEINL

-388 ERMSATYPLEIR
+388 ERMSATYPLESR
-400 EGRVCSG
+400 EGRVYSG
-407 YLPLVPVHRRSCYRS
+407 YLPLVPVHRRSCYRA
-422 WIWVTPDYI
+422 WIWVTPDNI

>member
-1 MLLIPTLCLLLS
+1 
-13 FLTISCIY
+13 
-21 LQNNV
+21 
-26 LNPFEMTKK
+26 MTKK
-35 ALYIFNPEHD
+35 ALYLFNPEHD

-51 EVNYMA
+51 EANYMA

-71 PMWYAEEGSVVL
+71 PMWYAEEGSAVL
-83 APSAYNLNYLKQMQ
+83 APSAYNLDYVKKIQ
-97 ELLDIPV
+97 ELLGLSV
-104 DLMTEPELAI
+104 DLITDPELAI
-114 EPNLDIR
+114 EQDLDIR
-121 PWGWDLALRKRLSVL
+121 PWGWDVALRKRLSVL
-136 GVDEALFPSME
+136 GVDEVLLPSMG
-147 QLNGLRE
+147 QLNDLRE
-154 YSHRSKAVS
+154 YSHRSKAVA
-163 LLPELR
+163 LLPELQ

-189 FVEERKECLLK
+189 FVEGRKECLLK

-217 TPFISGWCTRVTA
+217 TPFISGWCTRVAA
-230 SQGGVIAEPIYDKV
+230 SQGGVIAEPIYNKV

-255 AGEVTFV
+255 AGELTFV
-262 GYSFFHTG
+262 GYSLFHTG

-275 EGNRLLSNEAIWKQL
+275 EGNCLLSNEAIRKKL
-290 SQYVPS
+290 SQYIP
-296 KVLTDLENCL
+296 LEALMDLENCL

-336 PAFRIHPCVEINL
+336 PVFRIHPCVEINL

-400 EGRVCSG
+400 EGRVYSG
-407 YLPLVPVHRRSCYRS
+407 YLPLVPVHRRSCYRA
-422 WIWVTPDYI
+422 WIWVIPDNI

>member
-1 MLLIPTLCLLLS
+1 
-13 FLTISCIY
+13 
-21 LQNNV
+21 
-26 LNPFEMTKK
+26 MTKK

-51 EVNYMA
+51 ETNYMA

-71 PMWYAEEGSVVL
+71 PMWYAEEGSAVL
-83 APSAYNLNYLKQMQ
+83 APSAYNLGYVKKIQ
-97 ELLDIPV
+97 ELLGLSV

-121 PWGWDLALRKRLSVL
+121 PWGWDVALRKRLSGL
-136 GVDEALFPSME
+136 GMDEALLPSME
-147 QLNGLRE
+147 QLDGLRE

-163 LLPELR
+163 LLPELQ

-177 SYYLKTPEEWKR
+177 SYYLKTQEEWKT
-189 FVEERKECLLK
+189 FVEERECCLLK

-217 TPFISGWCTRVTA
+217 TPFISGWCTRVAA
-230 SQGGVIAEPIYDKV
+230 SQGGIIAEPIYNKV

-255 AGEVTFV
+255 TGEVTFM
-262 GYSFFHTG
+262 GYSLFYTG

-336 PAFRIHPCVEINL
+336 PVFRIHPCVEINL
-349 RMNMGVIARFLHDRY
+349 RMNMGIVARFLYDRY
-364 VRPGSTGRFV
+364 VRSDSTGRFV

-388 ERMSATYPLEIR
+388 ERMSATYPLKIR
-400 EGRVCSG
+400 EGRVYSG
-407 YLPLVPVHRRSCYRS
+407 YLPLVPVHRRSCYRA
-422 WIWVTPDYI
+422 WIWVTPDNI

>member
-1 MLLIPTLCLLLS
+1 
-13 FLTISCIY
+13 
-21 LQNNV
+21 
-26 LNPFEMTKK
+26 MTKK

-51 EVNYMA
+51 EANYMA

-71 PMWYAEEGSVVL
+71 PMWYAEEGSAVL
-83 APSAYNLNYLKQMQ
+83 APSAYNLDYVKKIQ
-97 ELLDIPV
+97 ELLGLSV
-104 DLMTEPELAI
+104 DLITEPELAI
-114 EPNLDIR
+114 EQDLDIR
-121 PWGWDLALRKRLSVL
+121 PWGWDVALRKRLSVL
-136 GVDEALFPSME
+136 GVDEVLLPSMG
-147 QLNGLRE
+147 QLNDLRE
-154 YSHRSKAVS
+154 YSHRSKAVA
-163 LLPELR
+163 LLPELQ

-189 FVEERKECLLK
+189 FVEGRKECLLK

-217 TPFISGWCTRVTA
+217 TSFISGWCTRVAA
-230 SQGGVIAEPIYDKV
+230 SQGGVIAEPIYNKV

-255 AGEVTFV
+255 AGELTFV
-262 GYSFFHTG
+262 GYSLFHTG

-275 EGNRLLSNEAIWKQL
+275 EGNCLLSNEAIRKQL
-290 SQYVPS
+290 AQYIP
-296 KVLTDLENCL
+296 LEALMDLENCL

-336 PAFRIHPCVEINL
+336 PVFRIHPCVEINL

-388 ERMSATYPLEIR
+388 ERMSATYPLESR
-400 EGRVCSG
+400 EGRVYSG
-407 YLPLVPVHRRSCYRS
+407 YLPLVPVHRRSCYRA
-422 WIWVTPDYI
+422 WIWVTPDNI

>member
-1 MLLIPTLCLLLS
+1 
-13 FLTISCIY
+13 
-21 LQNNV
+21 
-26 LNPFEMTKK
+26 MTKK

-51 EVNYMA
+51 EANYMA

-71 PMWYAEEGSVVL
+71 PMWYAEEGSAVL
-83 APSAYNLNYLKQMQ
+83 APSAYNLDYVKKIQ
-97 ELLDIPV
+97 ELLGLSV
-104 DLMTEPELAI
+104 DLITEPELAI
-114 EPNLDIR
+114 EQDLDIR
-121 PWGWDLALRKRLSVL
+121 PWGWDVALRKRLSVL
-136 GVDEALFPSME
+136 GVDEVLLPSMG
-147 QLNGLRE
+147 QLNDLRE
-154 YSHRSKAVS
+154 YSHRSKAVA
-163 LLPELR
+163 LLPELQ

-189 FVEERKECLLK
+189 FVEGRKECLLK

-217 TPFISGWCTRVTA
+217 TPFISGWCTRVAA
-230 SQGGVIAEPIYDKV
+230 SQGGVIAEPIYNKV

-255 AGEVTFV
+255 AGELTFV
-262 GYSFFHTG
+262 GYSLFHTG

-275 EGNRLLSNEAIWKQL
+275 EGNRLLSNGAIRKQL
-290 SQYVPS
+290 AQYVP
-296 KVLTDLENCL
+296 LEALMDLENCL

-336 PAFRIHPCVEINL
+336 PVFRIHPCVEINL

-388 ERMSATYPLEIR
+388 ERMSATYPLESR
-400 EGRVCSG
+400 EGRVYSG
-407 YLPLVPVHRRSCYRS
+407 YLPLVPVH
-422 WIWVTPDYI
+422 

>member
-1 MLLIPTLCLLLS
+1 
-13 FLTISCIY
+13 
-21 LQNNV
+21 
-26 LNPFEMTKK
+26 MTKK

-51 EVNYMA
+51 ETNYMA

-71 PMWYAEEGSVVL
+71 PMWYAEEGSAVL
-83 APSAYNLNYLKQMQ
+83 APSAYNLDYVKKIQ
-97 ELLDIPV
+97 ELLGLSV
-104 DLMTEPELAI
+104 DLITEPELAI
-114 EPNLDIR
+114 EQDLDIR
-121 PWGWDLALRKRLSVL
+121 PWGWDVALRKRLSVL
-136 GVDEALFPSME
+136 GVDEALLPSMG
-147 QLNGLRE
+147 QLNDLRE
-154 YSHRSKAVS
+154 YSHRSKAVA
-163 LLPELR
+163 LLPELQ

-189 FVEERKECLLK
+189 FVEGRKECLLK

-217 TPFISGWCTRVTA
+217 TPFISGWCTRVAA
-230 SQGGVIAEPIYDKV
+230 SQGGVIAEPIYNKV

-255 AGEVTFV
+255 AGELTFV
-262 GYSFFHTG
+262 GYSLFHTG

-275 EGNRLLSNEAIWKQL
+275 EGNCLLSNEAIRKKL
-290 SQYVPS
+290 SQYVP
-296 KVLTDLENCL
+296 LEALMDLENCL
-306 KYRLSALVG
+306 KYRLSTLVG

-336 PAFRIHPCVEINL
+336 PVFRIHPCVEINL

-374 IDYHPSEGEALQEH
+374 VDYHPSEGEALQEH

-400 EGRVCSG
+400 EGRVYSG
-407 YLPLVPVHRRSCYRS
+407 YLPLVPVHKRSCYRA
-422 WIWVTPDYI
+422 WIWVTQAILTRVYSHSYEKKYSFL

>member
-1 MLLIPTLCLLLS
+1 
-13 FLTISCIY
+13 
-21 LQNNV
+21 
-26 LNPFEMTKK
+26 MTKK

-51 EVNYMA
+51 ETNYMA

-71 PMWYAEEGSVVL
+71 PMWYAEEGSAVL
-83 APSAYNLNYLKQMQ
+83 APSAYNLDYVKKIQ
-97 ELLDIPV
+97 ELLGLSV
-104 DLMTEPELAI
+104 DLITEPELAI
-114 EPNLDIR
+114 EQNLDIR
-121 PWGWDLALRKRLSVL
+121 PWGWDVALRKRLSVL
-136 GVDEALFPSME
+136 GVDEVLLPSMG
-147 QLNGLRE
+147 QLNDLRE
-154 YSHRSKAVS
+154 YSHRSKAVA
-163 LLPELR
+163 LLPELQ

-189 FVEERKECLLK
+189 FVEGRKECLLK

-217 TPFISGWCTRVTA
+217 TPFISGWCTRVAA
-230 SQGGVIAEPIYDKV
+230 SQGGVIAEPIYNKV

-255 AGEVTFV
+255 AGELTFV
-262 GYSFFHTG
+262 GYSLFHTG

-275 EGNRLLSNEAIWKQL
+275 EGNCLLSNEAIRKQL
-290 SQYVPS
+290 AQYVP
-296 KVLTDLENCL
+296 LEALMDLENCL

-336 PAFRIHPCVEINL
+336 PVFRIHPCVEINL

-400 EGRVCSG
+400 EGRVYSG
-407 YLPLVPVHRRSCYRS
+407 YLPLVPVHRRSCYRA
-422 WIWVTPDYI
+422 WIWVIPDNI